1 MTERQEKNRCGFSIE
16 SILHKKKR
24 HGKTSDGESSSSPTP
39 PSSPLMQVV
48 TTFPYGPSPSTRIMV
63 APAYLP
69 PTTTYPIILPYYPRP
84 VYCTNQCTASP
95 ARVRPVTVARPSFSD
110 ASDSDGDDSLAEEK
124 TSDTH
129 GPEEEQSCELSPGE
143 KRIDG
148 SFRKKK
154 RTAFTTRQLQE
165 LEAKFAEQKYLT
177 KSDRTRLAKRL
188 GLTEK
193 HVKTWYQNRRTKW
206 KRGTTEAEWSR
217 ERENSAA
224 AMYHQFVTE
233 KNRHSLNSTHSDCVM
248 IPLNTMQ

>member
-1 MTERQEKNRCGFSIE
+1 MV
-16 SILHKKKR
+16 
-24 HGKTSDGESSSSPTP
+24 TP
-39 PSSPLMQVV
+39 
-48 TTFPYGPSPSTRIMV
+48 F
-63 APAYLP
+63 LP
-69 PTTTYPIILPYYPRP
+69 PAGAYPIIQFLPSPLYASRP
-84 VYCTNQCTASP
+84 VYGIQTESP
-95 ARVRPVTVARPSFSD
+95 RPVTVGRPSYSD
-110 ASDSDGDDSLAEEK
+110 PDDDSDEDDSLAGEK
-124 TSDTH
+124 ASDTQ
-129 GPEEEQSCELSPGE
+129 GPEEEQSCKLSPGE

-148 SFRKKK
+148 PFRKKK

-165 LEAKFAEQKYLT
+165 LESKFAEQKYLT

-233 KNRHSLNSTHSDCVM
+233 KNRLSLNGVM
-248 IPLNTMQ
+248 IPLH